1 MSLKIRKLSEE
12 PGEPMEGEDVQG
24 VNSVM
29 AVTRMDDVSA
39 FSARLMRLN
48 PGGHT
53 GFHEH
58 PRVHAVL
65 VLSGRIRVETGDEV
79 KHAESGSV
87 ISIPSNMKH
96 RFFNPSDQ
104 TVAIMV
110 LNMFKEE
117 PEESQPDESVE
128 QDA

>member
-12 PGEPMEGEDVQG
+12 PGEPMEGEGVQG
-24 VNSVM
+24 VNSIMVVPLM
-29 AVTRMDDVSA
+29 EDVSA

-65 VLSGRIRVETGDEV
+65 VLSGRIRIETGDEV
-79 KHAESGSV
+79 KQAESGSV
-87 ISIPSNMKH
+87 VSIPGMMKH
-96 RFFNPSDQ
+96 RFFNPSDKPA
-104 TVAIMV
+104 AIMV
-110 LNMFKEE
+110 LNMFKDI
-117 PEESQPDESVE
+117 PEESQPEESVE

>member
-29 AVTRMDDVSA
+29 VVPRMDDVSA

-58 PRVHAVL
+58 PRVHTVL
-65 VLSGRIRVETGDEV
+65 VLSGRIRIETGDEV
-79 KHAESGSV
+79 KQADSGSV

-96 RFFNPSDQ
+96 RFFNPTDKIA
-104 TVAIMV
+104 AIMV
-110 LNMFKEE
+110 LNIFPEVQEE
-117 PEESQPDESVE
+117 ELHPDEVE